1 MDFAR
6 GMSGL
11 LVKPEG
17 SYRAWLNLSTM
28 TFNGTPYCSA
38 MEMPVAKESMSPEI
52 VDPSLDIV
60 MKTSPGVWSSNIP
73 TVMYPSWPAMLNLCV
88 IDFRSS
94 GRRRRAGTSAFVL
107 CFLPLSSGVLRG
119 CVRFQPSRYTAMALS
134 PSRHPSTYD
143 CMISSAVT
151 FVGRLTVLEMA
162 PERNGWTADIILM
175 WPMYWIDRSPFAGLN
190 AQPADG

>member
-1 MDFAR
+1 MDFAM

-17 SYRAWLNLSTM
+17 SYRAWLNLSTI

-94 GRRRRAGTSAFVL
+94 GRRRRAGTSSFVL
-107 CFLPLSSGVLRG
+107 CFLPLSSDVLRG
-119 CVRFQPSRYTAMALS
+119 CVRLQPSRYTAMALS

-151 FVGRLTVLEMA
+151 LLGRLTVLEMA
-162 PERNGWTADIILM
+162 PERNGWA
-175 WPMYWIDRSPFAGLN
+175 AGLLLIF
-190 AQPADG
+190 ALFLIRPPP